1 MSETPKFT
9 PGPWTVVIDDT
20 GGQWTGWPISI
31 AAANEEDK
39 SIVRPGG
46 QWPYEWD
53 AAMSQREAIANAHLI
68 AAAPELYGE
77 GRASARTMEDVA
89 DALGERGLLDL
100 ADELRARARSVREV
114 LLKAEGLK

>member
-9 PGPWTVVIDDT
+9 PGPWEVGKSETHGIFWIQAPGEGVCDLYIKVDDT
-20 GGQWTGWPISI
+20 TFSPFRN
-31 AAANEEDK
+31 AE
-39 SIVRPGG
+39 
-46 QWPYEWD
+46 
-53 AAMSQREAIANAHLI
+53 ANAHLI

-100 ADELRARARSVREV
+100 ADELRARARLTREA
-114 LLKAEGLK
+114 LLRAEGLK